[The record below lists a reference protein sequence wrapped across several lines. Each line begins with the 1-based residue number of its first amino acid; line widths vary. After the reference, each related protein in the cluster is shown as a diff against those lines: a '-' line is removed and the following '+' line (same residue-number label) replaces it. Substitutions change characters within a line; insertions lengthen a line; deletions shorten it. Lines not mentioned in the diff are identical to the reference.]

1 MPDLTMNS
9 STLTETSFEQ
19 AMDRLEEI
27 VATMESDRMPLDEMV
42 TSYEEGMKLL
52 QLCRHRIDAA
62 RQRIET
68 ISLGADGKTEL
79 ATFDPARAI
88 ETSVDDKTK
97 PAAATRRRTAKP
109 DAEDASDDIRLF

>member
-1 MPDLTMNS
+1 MNS
-9 STLTETSFEQ
+9 STPTETSFEQ

-27 VATMESDRMPLDEMV
+27 VAAMESDRMPLDEMV

-52 QLCRHRIDAA
+52 QLCRRRIDTA

-68 ISLGADGKTEL
+68 ISLGADGKAEL
-79 ATFDPARAI
+79 AAFDPTRAA
-88 ETSVDDKTK
+88 ETSVENTAK
-97 PAAATRRRTAKP
+97 PAATTRRRTAKP

>member
-1 MPDLTMNS
+1 MNLPPN
-9 STLTETSFEQ
+9 TDASFEQ

-27 VATMESDRMPLDEMV
+27 VSAMESDRMPLDEMV

-52 QLCRHRIDAA
+52 KLCRHRIEAA

-68 ISLGADGKTEL
+68 ISQGIDGKVEL
-79 ATFDPARAI
+79 VAFDPANSVEPAVA
-88 ETSVDDKTK
+88 ETGK
-97 PAAATRRRTAKP
+97 PSMTTRRRTAKP

>member
-1 MPDLTMNS
+1 
-9 STLTETSFEQ
+9 
-19 AMDRLEEI
+19 MDRLEEI
-27 VATMESDRMPLDEMV
+27 VSAMESDRMPLDEMV

-68 ISLGADGKTEL
+68 ISLGAEGKAEL
-79 ATFDPARAI
+79 VTFDPARVA
-88 ETSVDDKTK
+88 ETPVEEKSKTA
-97 PAAATRRRTAKP
+97 PITRRRSAKP

>member
-1 MPDLTMNS
+1 
-9 STLTETSFEQ
+9 
-19 AMDRLEEI
+19 
-27 VATMESDRMPLDEMV
+27 MV

-68 ISLGADGKTEL
+68 ISLRADGKVEL
-79 ATFDPARAI
+79 ATFDPTRAA

-97 PAAATRRRTAKP
+97 PAAARRRTAKP

>member
-1 MPDLTMNS
+1 MS
-9 STLTETSFEQ
+9 STNFPETSFEL

-27 VATMESDRMPLDEMV
+27 VSAMESDRMPLDEMV

-52 QLCRHRIDAA
+52 QLCRHRIEAA

-68 ISLGADGKTEL
+68 ISLGSDGKAEL
-79 ATFDPARAI
+79 ATFDPARAA
-88 ETSVDDKTK
+88 ETSVDEKAKT
-97 PAAATRRRTAKP
+97 ASATRRRTAKP